1 MPVNRCDPLAYNL
14 ASNLSATGASVMIP
28 GGEYQFSAEGVAGG
42 STISLQFQAPFTTTW
57 IDVQVFNGSP
67 VKSATLPFSQT
78 GIELPAGN
86 VRMAATGGAPSG
98 LNASLIGL
106 G

>member
-1 MPVNRCDPLAYNL
+1 MPVNRCDPLAYKL
-14 ASNLSATGASVMIP
+14 ASNLSATGAAVMIP
-28 GGEYQFSAEGVAGG
+28 GGEYMFFAEGTAGG
-42 STISLQFQAPFTTTW
+42 STISLQTQAAGTASW
-57 IDVQVFNGSP
+57 IDAQVFTGSI
-67 VKSATLPFSQT
+67 VKSATLPFTQT